1 MTNINPNTLK
11 QEQIK
16 NESTKSV
23 IFYKKLKTFLEKD
36 EYGFFKTKVK
46 RTLESK
52 VQNSETEIQHLLE
65 LKSKSEKMFKALV
78 DQKKN
83 LLIQNKKLKESLMTK
98 LEIHKHEN
106 N

>member
-1 MTNINPNTLK
+1 MTNINLNTLK

-52 VQNSETEIQHLLE
+52 LQDSESTIQNLLD
-65 LKSKSEKMFKALV
+65 LKLRSEKTFKALV
-78 DQKKN
+78 DKRKN
-83 LLIQNKKLKESLMTK
+83 LKNQNKKLKESLISHLGIQK
-98 LEIHKHEN
+98 NEN